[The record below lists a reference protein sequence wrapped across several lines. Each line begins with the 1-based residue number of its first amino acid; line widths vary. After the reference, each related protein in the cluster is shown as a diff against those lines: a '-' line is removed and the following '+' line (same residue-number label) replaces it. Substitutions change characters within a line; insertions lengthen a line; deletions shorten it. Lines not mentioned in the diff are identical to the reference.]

1 MQWFPRPK
9 RYAPHL
15 PETILFL
22 HNISDPAIF
31 SCYPS
36 TERYRL
42 QCDVFEAMWLV
53 MKEFI
58 ERVCIYQRNVGVKD
72 FQVSFTGPLPLQEYF
87 ELIDTHVEVS
97 WINRI
102 GLLHL
107 KSTHPLWKIFEKWTT
122 KECEFSHVPTF
133 CVIRFITDGVNIL
146 FRSAK
151 RVNNTLPY

>member
-1 MQWFPRPK
+1 MTQHDCEYVFTNSGILI
-9 RYAPHL
+9 H
-15 PETILFL
+15 LFL
-22 HNISDPAIF
+22 PL
-31 SCYPS
+31 

-97 WINRI
+97 WQHRYTPEFPESVPSFCRHGAQI
-102 GLLHL
+102 GGG
-107 KSTHPLWKIFEKWTT
+107 SSG
-122 KECEFSHVPTF
+122 FSCNQNISGSSSAYVTA
-133 CVIRFITDGVNIL
+133 CIVIL
-146 FRSAK
+146 A
-151 RVNNTLPY
+151 